1 VVAGGRQQRP
11 HRPSMA
17 CPFCVGGLEAPEPY
31 DVKAFV
37 NRWPSFPDG
46 RSEVVL
52 YTPEHDASFPDLGSQ
67 GARRVVD
74 LWTDRTVALGARD
87 DVAYVLVFENRG
99 VEVGA
104 TISHPHGQIYAF
116 GEVPAAPLTELR
128 RTARGDCPLCAPP
141 DPALEVAAAADWRA
155 WVPAASAYPYGML
168 LAPDVHRPDLPAL
181 DGPQR
186 DGLADLL
193 VDVLARLDRL
203 FDAALPYM
211 MWIHQR
217 PTDGGMWPEA
227 HLHVHIV
234 SPMRS
239 PDVQRYVAAG
249 ELGSGVFVNPVVP
262 EDAAAALR
270 GA

>member
-1 VVAGGRQQRP
+1 
-11 HRPSMA
+11 M
-17 CPFCVGGLEAPEPY
+17 
-31 DVKAFV
+31 
-37 NRWPSFPDG
+37 
-46 RSEVVL
+46 
-52 YTPEHDASFPDLGSQ
+52 
-67 GARRVVD
+67 
-74 LWTDRTVALGARD
+74 
-87 DVAYVLVFENRG
+87 
-99 VEVGA
+99 
-104 TISHPHGQIYAF
+104 
-116 GEVPAAPLTELR
+116 
-128 RTARGDCPLCAPP
+128 
-141 DPALEVAAAADWRA
+141 
-155 WVPAASAYPYGML
+155 PAASAYPYGML

-203 FDAALPYM
+203 FDAPLPYM
-211 MWIHQR
+211 LWIHQR
-217 PTDGGMWPEA
+217 PTDGGLWPEA

>member
-1 VVAGGRQQRP
+1 MP
-11 HRPSMA
+11 
-17 CPFCVGGLEAPEPY
+17 
-31 DVKAFV
+31 
-37 NRWPSFPDG
+37 
-46 RSEVVL
+46 
-52 YTPEHDASFPDLGSQ
+52 
-67 GARRVVD
+67 
-74 LWTDRTVALGARD
+74 TV
-87 DVAYVLVFENRG
+87 
-99 VEVGA
+99 
-104 TISHPHGQIYAF
+104 
-116 GEVPAAPLTELR
+116 
-128 RTARGDCPLCAPP
+128 RTARS
-141 DPALEVAAAADWRA
+141 RA
-155 WVPAASAYPYGML
+155 GG
-168 LAPDVHRPDLPAL
+168 PDLPSL

-203 FDAALPYM
+203 FDAPLPYM
-211 MWIHQR
+211 LWIHQR
-217 PTDGGMWPEA
+217 PTDGGSWPAA